1 MSLYFLRNSYF
12 YLCPGAAPAN
22 VLDYGFL
29 QKENKN
35 VLDMY
40 YSSDLVSGVYTKATS
55 FVLIDG
61 YVTVESVPAKRQVW
75 LFEWYNKIVVRST
88 WSDPLTGYYKF
99 DDIKAGSYFVWSED
113 YQNVYRPQS
122 TLEIFEGTYNL
133 NFSSVSGSY
142 NQYIEDPFD
151 FTLTLFS
158 GIAKYNNNEPVSSV
172 SLLSESGTF
181 ITSVIPDSVGAYSFY
196 VKKGNKYVIVFVG
209 NGIYR
214 PEAYFYQA
222 PN

>member
-1 MSLYFLRNSYF
+1 MIFLTDEHF
-12 YLCPGAAPAN
+12 YSCLGSPPAN
-22 VLDYGFL
+22 WQDYLFVTEEYANGLDCLYQSDF
-29 QKENKN
+29 NN
-35 VLDMY
+35 V
-40 YSSDLVSGVYTKATS
+40 VY
-55 FVLIDG
+55 VRVPLIIIDG
-61 YVTVESVPAKRQVW
+61 FITVNSVPSSRQVF
-75 LFEWYNKIVVRST
+75 LFEWFNKLIVRTT
-88 WSDPLTGYYKF
+88 WSDPVTGYYKF

-122 TLEIFEGTYNL
+122 TMEITEGTYNL

-142 NQYIEDPFD
+142 DQYIEDPFD

-158 GIAKYNNNEPVSSV
+158 GIAKYNDNSPVAFV

-181 ITSVIPDSVGAYSFY
+181 ITSVVPDSITGAYSFY
-196 VKKGNKYVIVFVG
+196 VKKGNKYIIVFVG

-214 PEAYFYQA
+214 PEAYLYQA